1 MNILI
6 VDDSKVMRAIII
18 RTLRQAGFEGHTI
31 DQADDGQTALERIDA
46 CRPDLVLTD
55 WNMPGMDGIELLRS
69 VRAQGMDMPFV
80 LITSEATE
88 EMHALAYREGVAGV
102 ITKPITVESFEAQLG
117 GDYSLNEGLPILR
130 TATPGS

>member
-18 RTLRQAGFEGHTI
+18 RTLRQAGFQGHTI

-46 CRPDLVLTD
+46 SLPDLVLTD
-55 WNMPGMDGIELLRS
+55 WNMPGMDGMELLRS
-69 VRAQGMDMPFV
+69 VRARGMDMPFV

-102 ITKPITVESFEAQLG
+102 ITKPITADTLEALLG
-117 GDYSLNEGLPILR
+117 GDYALKPTQKALLVK
-130 TATPGS
+130 

>member
-46 CRPDLVLTD
+46 CPPDLVLTD
-55 WNMPGMDGIELLRS
+55 WNMPGMDGMELLRS
-69 VRAQGMDMPFV
+69 VRARGMDMPFV

-102 ITKPITVESFEAQLG
+102 ITKPITVESFEARLG
-117 GDYSLNEGLPILR
+117 GDNALKLTEEALLI
-130 TATPGS
+130 T